1 MAMPNCTDLHSCSVG
16 SREYA
21 AGTWLSPSFPNW
33 KSISGTFKNYT
44 GENSSYRLSP
54 FLSRKDKFVVY
65 IIFISC
71 EFLSSS
77 LGRDSILIDSSRIPL
92 IASTTTTKIRRR
104 TTTFGSLPLL
114 VGFWWQVWWLDSF
127 YFFTFK
133 GFFLNIIW
141 CVDCHSRCS
150 APATYQTFFF
160 FPSSSY
166 YYSYFL
172 FFPLL
177 FSFLVFASCFS
188 CMTSLRRVNFP
199 ERKNSSKEK
208 GRREKNGKNERNKM
222 KV

>member
-1 MAMPNCTDLHSCSVG
+1 MPRLGHQSRRVSPRWNLRSVHGPLNSSELMAMPNCTDLHSCSVG

-133 GFFLNIIW
+133 GFFSEYYLMCRLPLEMLGASN
-141 CVDCHSRCS
+141 VPDL
-150 APATYQTFFF
+150 FFFSFFFLLLFLFPF
-160 FPSSSY
+160 FPS
-166 YYSYFL
+166 F
-172 FFPLL
+172 
-177 FSFLVFASCFS
+177 V
-188 CMTSLRRVNFP
+188 
-199 ERKNSSKEK
+199 
-208 GRREKNGKNERNKM
+208 
-222 KV
+222 